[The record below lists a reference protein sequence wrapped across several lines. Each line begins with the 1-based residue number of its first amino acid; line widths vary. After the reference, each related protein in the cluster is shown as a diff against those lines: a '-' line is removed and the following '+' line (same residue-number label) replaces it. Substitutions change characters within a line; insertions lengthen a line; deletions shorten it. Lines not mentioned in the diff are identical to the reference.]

1 MLNKEGEYI
10 IRKRIYYFM
19 FASLMPCFAT
29 FLLVLK
35 VVQDMSNYGS
45 FDLERNMPFIII
57 VYLSASILSFGILLY
72 VKYKKI

>member
-1 MLNKEGEYI
+1 MKNRIAYYI
-10 IRKRIYYFM
+10 I
-19 FASLMPCFAT
+19 ASLMPCFAT

-57 VYLSASILSFGILLY
+57 AYLSASILSLGILLY